1 MQATQH
7 SIIFHPQLAPRFA
20 EFGIPVP
27 LAKDRSTAAFDTL
40 SKQIAN
46 LKPVDLK
53 ILPNLQWQDIR
64 IVHDL
69 DFISR
74 LLDPELSVREVES
87 CYELKS
93 YGKIAGEKPLSEMPH
108 DVLSQCRG
116 SIYAAK
122 VALEHGFAFFLGGGM
137 HHAMSFAG
145 RGFCLLNDVVLAAR
159 VAQQVYG
166 AKKVLIIDVDAHK
179 GDGTAQITQ
188 HDSSITTVSL
198 HMEKGWPL
206 DGSLGD
212 GPWLI
217 PSDFD
222 IPIAMGEESRYLEK
236 LKSVLEQLDL
246 RSFDLA
252 IMVLGSDAWEHDALP
267 SSAGIKL
274 TSEQMLARDKLI
286 DKTLEVAGVARSYV
300 MGGGYGPR
308 AHEPYVNFLVDKFV
322 R

>member
-1 MQATQH
+1 MIKTNA
-7 SIIFHPQLAPRFA
+7 IIYHPSLAPRFA

-27 LAKDRSTAAFDTL
+27 LAKDRSTLAFEALRREISTL
-40 SKQIAN
+40 TPI
-46 LKPVDLK
+46 DLK
-53 ILPNLQWQDIR
+53 LLPNLQWADIR

-69 DFISR
+69 DFITR
-74 LLDPELSVREVES
+74 LIDPDLCEREIEE

-93 YGKIAGEKPLSEMPH
+93 YGKNVGRRPLNEIPV
-108 DVLSQCRG
+108 DVLQQCRG
-116 SIYAAK
+116 SVYAAK
-122 VALEHGFAFFLGGGM
+122 LALENDFAFFLGGGM

-159 VAQQVYG
+159 IAQQTYG
-166 AKKVLIIDVDAHK
+166 AKRILIIDVDAHK

-188 HDSSITTVSL
+188 HDSSIVTVSV

-217 PSDFD
+217 PSDYD
-222 IPIAMGEESRYLEK
+222 IPVAMGEESSYLEK
-236 LKSVLEQLDL
+236 LASVLEEVDL
-246 RSFDLA
+246 SHFDLA
-252 IMVLGSDAWEHDALP
+252 ITVLGSDAWEHDALP

-286 DKTLEVAGVARSYV
+286 DTTLKAAGVARAYV